1 MKIGWLSDI
10 HLNFLDHRKI
20 DRFLTRLAA
29 AGVDSWLISGDI
41 GEADSVGP
49 LLRKLSSRL
58 PGMIYFTLG
67 NHDFYGSSLA
77 AVQEETSVLVRATP
91 NLVWLTETEPRLL
104 EERVALVGDDGW
116 GDARHGDAMGT
127 PVELND
133 FYLIDELTGLS
144 RSSLVR
150 KLQELGDLAAARL
163 SPRLEEAAV
172 RCSQVVILT
181 HVPPFREAAWYRG
194 KPSDDQWVP
203 WFTCRAMGDLLLQC
217 AQTHP
222 TCRFLVLC
230 GHTHGS
236 GNYSPLQNLAVLT
249 AGAEYGKPRLQR
261 VIDTELLGSAGIA

>member
-10 HLNFLDHRKI
+10 HLNFLDHSKF

-29 AGVDSWLISGDI
+29 QGVDSWLISGDI

-49 LLRKLSSRL
+49 YLRTLASRL

-77 AVQEETSVLVRATP
+77 AVHEETGALVRATP
-91 NLVWLTETEPRLL
+91 NLVWLTGAEPHLL
-104 EERVALVGDDGW
+104 EEGVTLVGDDGW
-116 GDARHGDAMGT
+116 GDARHGDASGT

-144 RSSLVR
+144 RSSLIH

-163 SPRLEEAAV
+163 APRLEVAAG
-172 RCSQVVILT
+172 RSDRVVILT

-203 WFTCRAMGDLLLQC
+203 WFTCRAMGDLILHC
-217 AQTHP
+217 AQTYP
-222 TCRFLVLC
+222 ACRFLVLC

-236 GNYSPLQNLAVLT
+236 GSCSPLHNLSVIT
-249 AGAEYGKPRLQR
+249 ARAEYGKPRLQR
-261 VIDTELLGSAGIA
+261 VIDTELLGNSL